1 MNSPRPSEM
10 YDMRLTQQNEAGTP
24 SSEKQSVIM
33 LGASNLTLG
42 WKPAVRALQQ
52 TVPGDIDLRVC
63 LGMGRSYIDWS
74 AVLFRR
80 LPGIIQCGLWENLP
94 ETGAASPLVLMTDI
108 GNDIVYTRDPEV
120 IFQTVQE
127 CLQRVRA
134 WRPDARI
141 AMTGLPLHSVESMG
155 KARFLLMRTIM
166 FPGCGMSFQ
175 QICERSRVLNSL
187 LERYVK
193 EHQIP
198 FVNPEG
204 AWYRSDPIHVIPP
217 LREKVFRKFFSLWK
231 VDSVACSE
239 ARNLSPP
246 SLPTT
251 AVRTVAGFSRRASQP
266 VYQSSQLVVSAW

>member
-1 MNSPRPSEM
+1 MP
-10 YDMRLTQQNEAGTP
+10 LAQQNEAGTP
-24 SSEKQSVIM
+24 SSEKQSVIL

-94 ETGAASPLVLMTDI
+94 ETGASSPLVLMTDI
-108 GNDIVYTRDPEV
+108 GNDIVYSRDPEE
-120 IFQTVQE
+120 IFQTVEE
-127 CLQRVRA
+127 CLRRIRA

-141 AMTGLPLHSVESMG
+141 AMTGLPLPSVESMG

-175 QICERSRVLNSL
+175 EICERSRVLNGL
-187 LERYVK
+187 LESYVK
-193 EHQIP
+193 QHQIP

-217 LREKVFRKFFSLWK
+217 LREQVFRQFFSLWN
-231 VDSVACSE
+231 VRAALRPDAE
-239 ARNLSPP
+239 HLSTPT
-246 SLPTT
+246 LPAT

-266 VYQSSQLVVSAW
+266 VYQSARLVVSAW